1 MKPPNPITRKKLLQ
15 AGAAAGIAGVLPLP
29 IQAASRTGSYRG
41 KITVYGTAV
50 PTPGHPGVLKLFQDF
65 GKAHPGITIENHG
78 FPSER
83 FVALFTAAQA
93 SGEQVDM
100 LLLNGQD
107 LRRYAVAGD
116 MVPLNG
122 LPHLERFWPIGLKT
136 YTINGKLWALPT
148 GSIGGFPI
156 FYNKALLDKYH
167 LPVPQTYAQLLAV
180 GKELTKQGVSAYTHD
195 GKNIYLW
202 PVWFFTTYAQATA
215 NRSVEKTIAT
225 LTGHGKFTD
234 PEVVEALDVIF
245 DLARHKIFSPDVL
258 SLDTDGATAEF
269 MTGKAA
275 FWLHYDGV
283 IATVRQA
290 APPSLN
296 PPSMNLDVT
305 LFPRIGKK
313 SIKRQF
319 PGGTGAAAGIYSKT
333 SPARQKVVTEILEF
347 ITTDRANAY
356 LVTNGASTMGTNI
369 HAKGSTDLVALKERT
384 LLPNMTIYL
393 DWYWPPEITRAFQEG
408 IQAGVGLKKTAP
420 QVARDIQAVFTKL
433 LKSGYKFAH

>member
-1 MKPPNPITRKKLLQ
+1 MSSLPRLASNVHGSACAVRVARRWRGLRLARSKGGKCTMNPPNPITRKKLLQ

-148 GSIGGFPI
+148 GSI
-156 FYNKALLDKYH
+156 
-167 LPVPQTYAQLLAV
+167 
-180 GKELTKQGVSAYTHD
+180 
-195 GKNIYLW
+195 
-202 PVWFFTTYAQATA
+202 
-215 NRSVEKTIAT
+215 
-225 LTGHGKFTD
+225 
-234 PEVVEALDVIF
+234 
-245 DLARHKIFSPDVL
+245 
-258 SLDTDGATAEF
+258 
-269 MTGKAA
+269 
-275 FWLHYDGV
+275 
-283 IATVRQA
+283 
-290 APPSLN
+290 
-296 PPSMNLDVT
+296 
-305 LFPRIGKK
+305 
-313 SIKRQF
+313 
-319 PGGTGAAAGIYSKT
+319 
-333 SPARQKVVTEILEF
+333 
-347 ITTDRANAY
+347 
-356 LVTNGASTMGTNI
+356 
-369 HAKGSTDLVALKERT
+369 
-384 LLPNMTIYL
+384 
-393 DWYWPPEITRAFQEG
+393 
-408 IQAGVGLKKTAP
+408 
-420 QVARDIQAVFTKL
+420 
-433 LKSGYKFAH
+433 